1 MKKYMK
7 LYNTKCFTFKTL
19 HTNFKLKQVSS
30 HIVMPKVSTSSTSK
44 IDSYVWEFPK
54 EFKKTPR
61 NELYC
66 TICNTTINHERRSTV
81 VKHQETSKHIKG
93 VSNMNSTLVQQCI
106 PSEFT
111 NQAEYL
117 TRVVKA
123 FLSAD
128 IPIYKSNNPELKSLF
143 TFFGRPLPS
152 ESSLRSQV
160 TVPPYS

>member
-1 MKKYMK
+1 
-7 LYNTKCFTFKTL
+7 
-19 HTNFKLKQVSS
+19 
-30 HIVMPKVSTSSTSK
+30 
-44 IDSYVWEFPK
+44 
-54 EFKKTPR
+54 
-61 NELYC
+61 
-66 TICNTTINHERRSTV
+66 
-81 VKHQETSKHIKG
+81 
-93 VSNMNSTLVQQCI
+93 MNSTLVQQCI

-143 TFFGRPLPS
+143 TFLGRPLPS

-160 TVPPYS
+160 TVIADSEVTRIQNLLHGQQIFLVVDESDIGGKRF